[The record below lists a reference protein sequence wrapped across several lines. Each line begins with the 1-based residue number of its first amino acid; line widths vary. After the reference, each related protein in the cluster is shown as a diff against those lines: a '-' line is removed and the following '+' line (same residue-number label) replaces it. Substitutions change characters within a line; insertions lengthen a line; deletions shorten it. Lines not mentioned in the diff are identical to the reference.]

1 MRRLLLDVNLI
12 LDVLLDRRPH
22 AEVASAVWTGVEMGA
37 AHGLLSAH
45 AVTTIHY
52 LNTRAVGAK
61 MARATTEALLSVF
74 DVAIVDEAVLR
85 SAAAMGW
92 RDFEDAVTTAAALRA
107 RCDAIVTRNPKDFAK
122 ASIRVVTPAEAAA
135 ALMASRS

>member
-22 AEVASAVWTGVEMGA
+22 AEVASAVWTAVEMGA
-37 AHGLLSAH
+37 AHSLLSAR
-45 AVTTIHY
+45 AVTTIYY
-52 LNTRAVGAK
+52 LNTRANGAK
-61 MARATTEALLSVF
+61 LARATTEALLSVF
-74 DVAIVDEAVLR
+74 DVAVVDEAVLR

-122 ASIRVVTPAEAAA
+122 ASIRVLKPAEAAA

>member
-22 AEVASAVWTGVEMGA
+22 SEVASAVWTGVEMGA

-74 DVAIVDEAVLR
+74 DVAVVDEAVLR

-107 RCDAIVTRNPKDFAK
+107 RCDAIVTHNPKDFAK
-122 ASIRVVTPAEAAA
+122 ASIRVLKPAEAAA

>member
-12 LDVLLDRRPH
+12 LDVLLNRQPH
-22 AEVASAVWTGVEMGA
+22 AEAASAVWADVEMGA

-52 LNTRAVGAK
+52 LNTRAVGVK
-61 MARATTEALLSVF
+61 MARTTTEALLSVF
-74 DVAIVDEAVLR
+74 DVAVVDEAVLR

-107 RCDAIVTRNPKDFAK
+107 RCDAIVTRNPRDFAK
-122 ASIRVVTPAEAAA
+122 ASIPVLKPAEAAA
-135 ALMASRS
+135 ALRVPQT

>member
-1 MRRLLLDVNLI
+1 M
-12 LDVLLDRRPH
+12 
-22 AEVASAVWTGVEMGA
+22 
-37 AHGLLSAH
+37 
-45 AVTTIHY
+45 
-52 LNTRAVGAK
+52 
-61 MARATTEALLSVF
+61 F
-74 DVAIVDEAVLR
+74 DVAVVDEAVLR

-122 ASIRVVTPAEAAA
+122 ASIRVLKPAEAAA